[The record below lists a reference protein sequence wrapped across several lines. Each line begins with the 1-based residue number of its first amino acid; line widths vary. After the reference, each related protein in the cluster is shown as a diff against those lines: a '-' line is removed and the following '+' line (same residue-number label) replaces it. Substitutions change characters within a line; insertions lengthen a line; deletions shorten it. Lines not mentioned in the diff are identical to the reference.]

1 MTRYDSAPGFGG
13 KLSKKDEFKFSCG
26 PDSPCFTECCG
37 KLELMLTPYDLLRLK
52 EGLGLSSEEFMD
64 EYTRLNT
71 DTAHGFPEVIMEMD
85 SDRDNR
91 CPFVTPG
98 GCSIYSYRP
107 GACRTYPLGRA
118 STKHPLL
125 ETNEEFFFTVRED
138 HCRGF
143 EADRTWTVSEW
154 LDDQGLEEYNRI
166 NDLLMELYVLK
177 ARGKGR
183 ELTPQHIQM
192 FMMACYNTEKF
203 RSFIFNSGFLNR
215 FEIEEDLM
223 EKLREDD
230 MELLEFAFRWLRF
243 ALFQEPTLKVREGA
257 GPTPDK

>member
-1 MTRYDSAPGFGG
+1 
-13 KLSKKDEFKFSCG
+13 
-26 PDSPCFTECCG
+26 
-37 KLELMLTPYDLLRLK
+37 
-52 EGLGLSSEEFMD
+52 
-64 EYTRLNT
+64 
-71 DTAHGFPEVIMEMD
+71 
-85 SDRDNR
+85 
-91 CPFVTPG
+91 
-98 GCSIYSYRP
+98 
-107 GACRTYPLGRA
+107 
-118 STKHPLL
+118 L